1 MLKIFIVE
9 DESVIREG
17 LRDNIPWQDYGYELV
32 GEASDGEM
40 ALPLIRKA
48 CPDLLLTD
56 IKMPF
61 MDGLTLCHI
70 LGQEFPRMKMV
81 VMSGYDDF
89 EYARRAIHEGVVQ
102 YMLKPVTRRSLRQ
115 MLDEI
120 RERIEREQQTQSY
133 QERFQRENR
142 EYERFQRREYFEKLF
157 SAQLSVEKMY
167 EEAGRLSLNVSGP
180 CYNLILFSLS
190 ERKDAA
196 EGERESFLTA
206 EGELIRF
213 FLRFPEYI
221 LSKWNLNSYC
231 VIVKGEAEIVSLYTE
246 KGMARIEEVCTAG
259 KGLQWYA
266 AAGKRTERFS
276 ALSDC
281 FHALNRVFATRFF
294 RTEQHIL
301 TEEQLE
307 RFRPDQEQETL
318 SGMSPQDFDPA
329 AVQEFL
335 ESGAVDEAPD
345 FVRSYLK
352 SMEKLLQSRIFRSYI
367 VLSIRFTVLR
377 CIERLGLR
385 QEDFEG
391 ELRCGLQDF
400 EKGEE
405 ALRDYVEELLTH
417 AVEARERLRQ
427 RENTRFLQQALA
439 YMETHFTEEALS
451 LHSVAEHCG
460 VSGSYLSTVFS
471 REMGE
476 TFVEYVTRKRM
487 ALAKRLLREER
498 LHTAECAARVG
509 YRDAHYF
516 SFVFRRTQGIS
527 VKDYRSGTVS

>member
-40 ALPLIRKA
+40 ALPMIRKS

-70 LGQEFPRMKMV
+70 LGQEFPRMKLV

-102 YMLKPVTRRSLRQ
+102 YMLKPITRRSLRQ

-120 RERIEREQQTQSY
+120 RERIEREQQKQSY

-167 EEAGRLSLNVSGP
+167 EEAGRLSLDVSGP

-190 ERKDAA
+190 EQKNT
-196 EGERESFLTA
+196 GERGRERFLLA

-246 KGMARIEEVCTAG
+246 KGMERIREICEAG
-259 KGLQWYA
+259 QELQWYA
-266 AAGKRTERFS
+266 AAGKMTERFS

-307 RFRPDQEQETL
+307 CFRPASEQEAL
-318 SGMSPQDFDPA
+318 SGMKPQDFDTA

-335 ESGAVDEAPD
+335 ENGEAEEAAD
-345 FVRSYLK
+345 FVRSYLR
-352 SMEKLLQSRIFRSYI
+352 SLEKLLQSRMLRDYI
-367 VLSIRFTVLR
+367 VLGIRFAVLR
-377 CIERLGLR
+377 YIERLGVS
-385 QEDFEG
+385 QTDFTG
-391 ELRCGLQDF
+391 ALRCGLQDF

-417 AVEARERLRQ
+417 AVEVRERLRQ
-427 RENTRFLQQALA
+427 KENTRFLKQALA
-439 YMETHFTEEALS
+439 YMELHFTEEGLS

-460 VSGSYLSTVFS
+460 VSGSYLSTAFS

-476 TFVEYVTRKRM
+476 TFVEYVTRRRM
-487 ALAKRLLREER
+487 ELAKRLLREER

-509 YRDAHYF
+509 YRDPHYF
-516 SFVFRRTQGIS
+516 SFVFRRTQGMS
-527 VKDYRSGTVS
+527 ARDYRSSTVS